1 MWTEWQDFSF
11 NVPAFYNS
19 YADLSSLASALGG
32 QLGDTPISL
41 GNGETHTITGL
52 TDVTILEI
60 KKSDGDGICL
70 VLKSWTHCV
79 VLGDTDLYVTTDVEG
94 KVCLTA
100 SAYGISIKNNTG
112 GTSNFRYSIVKRVS

>member
-1 MWTEWQDFSF
+1 M
-11 NVPAFYNS
+11 
-19 YADLSSLASALGG
+19 
-32 QLGDTPISL
+32 